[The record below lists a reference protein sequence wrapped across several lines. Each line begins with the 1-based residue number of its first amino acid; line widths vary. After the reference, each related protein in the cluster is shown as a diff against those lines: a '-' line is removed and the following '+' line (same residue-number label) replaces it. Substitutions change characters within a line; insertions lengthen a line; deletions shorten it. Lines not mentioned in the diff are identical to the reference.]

1 MAKEYN
7 EVVEI
12 LNHISKD
19 DLNKI
24 PIDMYNM
31 FKANRDIDYRFIYD
45 TNKTLEEQNVSKEAK
60 TIIAI
65 LYRDYWATE
74 KQREKILEKERQD
87 RKEMEQENRA
97 KYNPDNIFRNKMKTI
112 DNVNETDLIETEKSI
127 FGKIINFI
135 KRIFHK

>member
-12 LNHISKD
+12 LNHISKE

-31 FKANRDIDYRFIYD
+31 FKANKDLDYEFIYD
-45 TNKTLEEQNVSKEAK
+45 TNKTLDEQNVSKEAK

-74 KQREKILEKERQD
+74 QQREKILEKERQD
-87 RKEMEQENRA
+87 RKEMEQENRD
-97 KYNPDNIFRNKMKTI
+97 KYNPDNIFKNKTKKI
-112 DNVNETDLIETEKSI
+112 DNVNASDLIETEKSI

>member
-74 KQREKILEKERQD
+74 KTK
-87 RKEMEQENRA
+87 RK
-97 KYNPDNIFRNKMKTI
+97 NIRKRKT
-112 DNVNETDLIETEKSI
+112 
-127 FGKIINFI
+127 
-135 KRIFHK
+135 R